1 VLSRSFQ
8 RSRRLSSTVSL
19 LTAAHAPYAKA
30 RSWSNKGMPQFR
42 SSWCFPVNWRRCVL
56 HARLKHSSGWE
67 FVAKRPDLD
76 LARTLAENSPAGTV
90 AGQPTRPDRRS
101 GPQSEGWFGPIL
113 LACSSKARVQLVRTS
128 DRSDS
133 VGEPEP
139 ATRRA
144 TREPHCRRCWR
155 GNRRCANQ
163 ARLPASPLDS
173 LNCVLS
179 TYTDV
184 RHAV

>member
-128 DRSDS
+128 DRRTQSANPS
-133 VGEPEP
+133 RLLGE
-139 ATRRA
+139 RRA
-144 TREPHCRRCWR
+144 GATLPTVLARQSPLRESSPLACITT
-155 GNRRCANQ
+155 
-163 ARLPASPLDS
+163 RLPQLRTLD
-173 LNCVLS
+173 V
-179 TYTDV
+179 
-184 RHAV
+184 H